1 MLSRISL
8 FAGPLL
14 LAGWLLTD
22 PGTLSPQ
29 AHRLAGIML
38 LTVLWWVA
46 EPIPNPATGLLA
58 VVLCLLLGVVPD
70 EGKNALEP
78 AKVVLS
84 AFAEPT
90 VFFMLGGLFIG
101 RAMFKHGLDR
111 RLALAILCAKP
122 PQADCGT

>member
-1 MLSRISL
+1 MLSRIGL
-8 FAGPLL
+8 ILGPLL

-22 PGTLSPQ
+22 PGPLSPQ

-38 LTVLWWVA
+38 LTVLWWVT

-70 EGKNALEP
+70 DGKGAAGP
-78 AKVVLS
+78 AATVLA

-101 RAMFKHGLDR
+101 RAMAKHGLDR
-111 RLALAILCAKP
+111 RLALA
-122 PQADCGT
+122 